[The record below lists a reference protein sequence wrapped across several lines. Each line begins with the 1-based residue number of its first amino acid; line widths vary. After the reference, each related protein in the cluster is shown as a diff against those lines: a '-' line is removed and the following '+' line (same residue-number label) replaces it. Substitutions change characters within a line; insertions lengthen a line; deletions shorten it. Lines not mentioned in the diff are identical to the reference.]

1 MAAAP
6 LVLPPL
12 ACVGSTERRPE
23 GPAGRGSSLLA
34 TPMSSGWWLS
44 TRRAFPQQ
52 EGSRGATARA
62 PKLLL
67 AWVAVKAVWTVTRSD
82 F

>member
-6 LVLPPL
+6 PVLPPL
-12 ACVGSTERRPE
+12 ACGGSTERRPE

-34 TPMSSGWWLS
+34 MPTRLRMVALHSSSFL
-44 TRRAFPQQ
+44 QQ
-52 EGSRGATARA
+52 EESRGGTARA

-67 AWVAVKAVWTVTRSD
+67 AWVVAKAEWTVARFD